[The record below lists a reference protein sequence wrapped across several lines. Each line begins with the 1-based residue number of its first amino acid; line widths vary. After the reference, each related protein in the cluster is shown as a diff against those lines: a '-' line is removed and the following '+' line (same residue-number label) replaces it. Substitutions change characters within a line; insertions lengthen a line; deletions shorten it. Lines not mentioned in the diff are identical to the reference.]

1 MDQIKI
7 GKFIAEMR
15 KEQNLTQI
23 DLAEKLGVSNKTIS
37 KWECGN
43 SMPDYVL
50 MENLCE
56 LLKINVNELL
66 SGERLLSKDYDK
78 NAEQNIVDLIQEN
91 DTKIKWARKDIFEVI
106 LGIAAL
112 FGTVVLMILLWGGMA
127 SIGYFIDVPSLFL
140 ILLLSFIMLIISDMW
155 KDFWKAFHVVW
166 KRVKITNVVQV
177 KKSILA
183 IKTEMYALVM
193 SGFINSA
200 VAFVILLRYRCEPEE
215 IGPYMTLTVLSALYG
230 VFLSACLLP
239 IKTRLEKK
247 LLEE

>member
-56 LLKINVNELL
+56 LLQINVNELL
-66 SGERLLSKDYDK
+66 SGERLSAKNYGK
-78 NAEQNIVDLIQEN
+78 NAEQNIVDLVQEN
-91 DTKIKWARKDIFEVI
+91 DTKIKWARKDIFAVI

-112 FGTVVLMILLWGGMA
+112 FGTVVFTILLWGGMA
-127 SIGYFIDVPSLFL
+127 SIGYFIDVPSLFHTV
-140 ILLLSFIMLIISDMW
+140 LLSFIVLIISDMW
-155 KDFWKAFHVVW
+155 KDFWRAFQVVW
-166 KRVKITNVVQV
+166 KSMKIIDGVQV

-183 IKTEMYALVM
+183 VKTEMYALVM
-193 SGFINSA
+193 SGFINA
-200 VAFVILLRYRCEPEE
+200 VVAFVIFLRYLYEPEK
-215 IGPYMTLTVLSALYG
+215 IGPYVAWTVLSALYG
-230 VFLSACLLP
+230 IFLSFCLLP